1 MLFKETVSAFVSDI
15 LSYFLFFLIATILIG
30 MRFII
35 MNEAVGV
42 FIGFAAAFFAASA
55 LVLLGIALIPYLF
68 VLWQTPARILAKYDI

>member
-1 MLFKETVSAFVSDI
+1 
-15 LSYFLFFLIATILIG
+15 
-30 MRFII
+30 